1 MARLPMNQIHAPG
14 TQKDKKKKNHYLGYE
29 IVMLLSTQEL

>member
-14 TQKDKKKKNHYLGYE
+14 TQKDKKKNHYLGYE